1 MKMKL
6 IRNKILLLAGLM
18 IVFNFSLRSQ
28 IALLPPVVYI
38 DPASNSGSTVLQN
51 QTNAPK
57 EVHVDFQY
65 GFISYDKDGEA
76 YLDTTDM
83 RFQDYNLQPYI
94 KVFPKK
100 VLIPAYG
107 QQTVRFFINTGGR
120 QLKDGTYWVRVNVQS
135 LDTKTQIDSLKGK
148 TGAVQVDFRLKVKTN
163 SIVVYPKGNVTT
175 GLKVLNHEFKLN
187 DETIDLWVEYEKTGN
202 SPFWGMVDLEV
213 KDEKGNII
221 SAEKIPTQIYHSGK
235 IKYKFYRDYF
245 RRGKYTFNFKVT
257 GERSE
262 IPENFKIKFSPI
274 TREFVYNMP

>member
-1 MKMKL
+1 MKQVLQNMIKVGIL
-6 IRNKILLLAGLM
+6 IVVININLFG
-18 IVFNFSLRSQ
+18 Q

-51 QTNAPK
+51 QTNTPK
-57 EVHVDFQY
+57 EAILDFQY

-107 QQTVRFFINTGGR
+107 QQTVRFFVNTGGR
-120 QLKDGTYWVRVNVQS
+120 QLKDGTYWVRINVQS
-135 LDTKTQIDSLKGK
+135 RDTKSQIDSLQGK
-148 TGAVQVDFRLKVKTN
+148 IGAVQIDFRLNVRTN
-163 SIVVYPKGNVTT
+163 SIVVYPKGNTTT
-175 GLKVLNHEFKLN
+175 GLKIINHNFQLSE
-187 DETIDLWVEYEKTGN
+187 ETLDLWVEYEKTGN
-202 SPFWGMVDLEV
+202 SPFWGMIDIEV
-213 KDEKGNII
+213 KDEKGNLI
-221 SAEKIPTQIYHSGK
+221 STEKIPTQIYHSGK
-235 IKYKFYRDYF
+235 VKYKFYKNYF
-245 RRGKYTFNFKVT
+245 RKGKYTFNFKVT

-262 IPENFKIKFSPI
+262 IPENFKMKFTPI